1 MRQLRLRFQPS
12 DILLDL
18 ITPITNDQMPITADL
33 RSRLEELSRLYDA
46 ALQKNRRA
54 TEQERWEF
62 TQLYEQVIPLLQ
74 EKLRDY
80 GVISETFFP
89 EVFERLAI
97 KR

>member
-12 DILLDL
+12 DILLDD
-18 ITPITNDQMPITADL
+18 ITPITNDELPITPEL
-33 RSRLEELSRLYDA
+33 RSRLEELSRLHDA
-46 ALQKNRRA
+46 VLEMNRRP

-74 EKLRDY
+74 EKLREY
-80 GVISETFFP
+80 GVISETIFP
-89 EVFERLAI
+89 EVFEKPAI